1 VTNRPGDDHRPSR
14 REVLKPAEYVGGAAI
29 AAVFTAVIVFFGTR
43 DWNLTLISAG
53 GVFIIVLMV
62 LALLSMAVK
71 PNPGEHGDGTGGDP
85 ARKDPT
91 DDSGH

>member
-1 VTNRPGDDHRPSR
+1 VTNSPGDDYRPSR

-29 AAVFTAVIVFFGTR
+29 AAVFTALIVIFTTR

-53 GVFIIVLMV
+53 GVFIIVLMS
-62 LALLSMAVK
+62 LALLSMTVK

-85 ARKDPT
+85 ARRDPS
-91 DDSGH
+91 DDAGH

>member
-14 REVLKPAEYVGGAAI
+14 REMLKPAEYVGGAAI

-53 GVFIIVLMV
+53 GVFIVVLMV
-62 LALLSMAVK
+62 LALLAMAVK
-71 PNPGEHGDGTGGDP
+71 PNPGDHGDGTGGDP
-85 ARKDPT
+85 ARRDPEDGPT
-91 DDSGH
+91 H

>member
-1 VTNRPGDDHRPSR
+1 MTNRPGDDYRPSR
-14 REVLKPAEYVGGAAI
+14 REVLRPAEYVGGAAI

-43 DWNLTLISAG
+43 DLNLTLISAG
-53 GVFIIVLMV
+53 GVFIVVLMV

-85 ARKDPT
+85 GRRDPT
-91 DDSGH
+91 DGPGH